1 MGHEKLK
8 EDFEREQEKIRF
20 KEHEKEHLEGKL
32 KDAEVLLKKQLE
44 KTKTNLKKV
53 EDAHTVIERQLRK
66 ERMTWFEKEKE
77 YQDKITSLEKE
88 LKEKEAMS
96 LSSEALWK
104 AQMSMG
110 ASPPSSPS
118 SPSQRQLHSSAPSGN
133 FDPEDAAVGSPMKY
147 AAAAPSSGPVNAQ
160 VSQE

>member
-1 MGHEKLK
+1 MGEMVEKYNEIYDEHEKLK

-66 ERMTWFEKEKE
+66 ERMGWFEKEKE
-77 YQDKITSLEKE
+77 YQNKLASLEAPKKI
-88 LKEKEAMS
+88 LEAMES
-96 LSSEALWK
+96 GDRDSEALWR
-104 AQMSMG
+104 AQMDRMNNSEVSMV
-110 ASPPSSPS
+110 SSP
-118 SPSQRQLHSSAPSGN
+118 H
-133 FDPEDAAVGSPMKY
+133 
-147 AAAAPSSGPVNAQ
+147 
-160 VSQE
+160 

>member
-66 ERMTWFEKEKE
+66 ERMTWFEKEKQYE
-77 YQDKITSLEKE
+77 EKISSLQSEVTKA
-88 LKEKEAMS
+88 KAVPAASEAM
-96 LSSEALWK
+96 WR
-104 AQMSMG
+104 AQVARMEG
-110 ASPPSSPS
+110 NVPSSP
-118 SPSQRQLHSSAPSGN
+118 L
-133 FDPEDAAVGSPMKY
+133 
-147 AAAAPSSGPVNAQ
+147 
-160 VSQE
+160 

>member
-1 MGHEKLK
+1 MGYNEIYDEHEKLK

-66 ERMTWFEKEKE
+66 ERMTWFEKEKQYE
-77 YQDKITSLEKE
+77 SKVAAM
-88 LKEKEAMS
+88 EAALRMS
-96 LSSEALWK
+96 QPLDGDPNSEA
-104 AQMSMG
+104 
-110 ASPPSSPS
+110 
-118 SPSQRQLHSSAPSGN
+118 
-133 FDPEDAAVGSPMKY
+133 
-147 AAAAPSSGPVNAQ
+147 
-160 VSQE
+160 